1 MTDEEMKRQAKFT
14 AEAMKAAGVG
24 TGSSSGSWFET
35 LAKDGG
41 KVSSVF
47 GGISEVVG
55 GATGFFNKLKS
66 GIEPQIDI
74 WRGLSNAG
82 ISFQGGIVE
91 MAVAARGARVDSESF
106 AETLRTTN
114 IQLRSLGGTSQQG
127 TKAFADLTKQFY
139 DVPEIAD
146 SLRTLGYTNKE
157 LNDVMA
163 LSVTLGSSTNINN
176 DKARDREIKAAN
188 EMANQLELTA
198 RLTGMA
204 RKDQEEKLKE
214 LQRDAAFQ
222 AKIELEARQIADPA
236 KREEYRRQ
244 AQMAYIEA
252 AAAGAGDYYKDMYTY
267 GTTYTEKAQY
277 QLVGLGDG
285 VERFGQSIEQMNA
298 GDLEA
303 AKKSRQLG
311 QAEIAAGFSDSSRL
325 QIITMGGLG
334 VKLGETAGESFT
346 ANLNQRKAMD
356 AHIDEE
362 RAKGSKFTLEQE
374 YQERVRYWT
383 SLTDKEKQ
391 AIQDQK
397 LAQKDSASTD
407 AILKLKQREL
417 DIESA
422 IATGIVKQANREL
435 APELIKVKDGF
446 NLLSSQMQ
454 TASGQKVTKSQFLET
469 SASSGYKGEKNP
481 YGDNTD
487 LTGAVGVA
495 LHGAGVT
502 AKEMMDLLTKTR
514 EERKAIEEK
523 AKEEKAKTTTVS
535 PIHKAFGNAMGI
547 SEFLSSGN
555 FSKVFENFGA
565 GTPAVLHGNEFIGN
579 EEQTKAVIQK
589 AQSQMAGLMGSGMG
603 GGPALNDMLAVLKQ
617 ISTTMSQMVTY
628 TSTVATNTASQIRVT
643 KNLSNNMYEA

>member
-14 AEAMKAAGVG
+14 ADAMKAAGVG
-24 TGSSSGSWFET
+24 TGRSDGSWFET
-35 LAKDGG
+35 LAKDGV

-91 MAVAARGARVDSESF
+91 MAVAAKGARVDSESF

-114 IQLRSLGGTSQQG
+114 IQLRSLGGTSQQS

-188 EMANQLELTA
+188 EMATQLELTA
-198 RLTGMA
+198 RLTGMS
-204 RKDQEEKLKE
+204 RKDQEDKLKE

-222 AKIELEARQIADPA
+222 AKIELEARQIADPT
-236 KREEYRRQ
+236 KREEYRKQ

-252 AAAGAGDYYKDMYTY
+252 AAAGAGDYYKDMYVY
-267 GTTYTEKAQY
+267 GTTYTEKAQA

-325 QIITMGGLG
+325 QLVTLSGIVKGLEP
-334 VKLGETAGESFT
+334 LGESFT
-346 ANLNQRKAMD
+346 ASANQRKAMD
-356 AHIDEE
+356 AHIEEE
-362 RAKGSKFTLEQE
+362 RAKGVKFINDEEQKE
-374 YQERVRYWT
+374 KVRYWT
-383 SLTDKEKQ
+383 SLTDKERQ
-391 AIQDQK
+391 AIEDQK

-417 DIESA
+417 DIENA

-446 NLLSSQMQ
+446 GDLSSQMK
-454 TASGQKVTKSQFLET
+454 TASGQKVTKSQYLET
-469 SASSGYKGEKNP
+469 SASSGYKGENNP
-481 YGDNTD
+481 YGNNTD

-495 LHGAGVT
+495 LHGVGVT
-502 AKEMMDLLTKTR
+502 TKEMMDLLTKTR
-514 EERKAIEEK
+514 EERKAIEDK
-523 AKEEKAKTTTVS
+523 EKAKTTTVS
-535 PIHKAFGNAMGI
+535 PINKAFGNAMGI